1 MKGPRPLPGPELNA
15 PFYRRRARETRDA
28 ANGVSDPLMR
38 RQLLDIAEGHDRL
51 AELDEAWERDHPKE

>member
-1 MKGPRPLPGPELNA
+1 
-15 PFYRRRARETRDA
+15 
-28 ANGVSDPLMR
+28 MR